1 MSFLNLKYTLF
12 YRNRLI
18 NWNKYIS
25 FIIIVK
31 RYYKDSRMDSVS
43 EKLVN
48 PIIEKQ
54 VKLNKQKENN
64 INNES
69 EYLIKKSGKYAFII
83 ILSYFVI
90 TFIILFSLFATNSKH
105 TLLLFF
111 LQSIFFI
118 TIPFFFHNTRVLLK
132 ESITYLIR

>member
-1 MSFLNLKYTLF
+1 
-12 YRNRLI
+12 
-18 NWNKYIS
+18 
-25 FIIIVK
+25 
-31 RYYKDSRMDSVS
+31 MDSVS

-48 PIIEKQ
+48 PIIEEQ

-64 INNES
+64 TNDKS
-69 EYLIKKSGKYAFII
+69 EYLIKNSGKHAFII
-83 ILSYFVI
+83 VLSYFII

-111 LQSIFFI
+111 LQSVFFI

-132 ESITYLIR
+132 GSIIYLIR